1 MNNKFMKR
9 IAAVIIALGIFA
21 PLTVYAEK
29 DEITVKTIEAI
40 ENTQADASS
49 GDKKF
54 SDELRYKSKSG
65 WSVVYHTREFDAYN
79 GENFATFVYKDAAPD
94 ANTVEIRYIEGAEQ
108 EQILDEITAD
118 WTDEPES
125 IIKKTGVLPGTVDQ
139 PGYRR
144 TYQSDDIW
152 KTAIA
157 GEYKDGV
164 ILILVNE
171 RIDVGSGTAISD
183 SLAEIVNSIRFE

>member
-9 IAAVIIALGIFA
+9 ITAVIIALGIFA

-29 DEITVKTIEAI
+29 DEITVETIEAI

-65 WSVVYHTREFDAYN
+65 WSVVYHTKEFDAYN

-94 ANTVEIRYIEGAEQ
+94 ANTVEIRYIEGMAKEKV
-108 EQILDEITAD
+108 LDNVTAD
-118 WTDEPES
+118 WTDDRES
-125 IIKKTGVLPGTVDQ
+125 IMKINGVFPGTEDK

-164 ILILVNE
+164 LLILVNE
-171 RIDVGSGTAISD
+171 KFDVGSGTAISD
-183 SLAEIVNSIRFE
+183 SLSEIVNSIKFE

>member
-9 IAAVIIALGIFA
+9 ITAVIIALGICA

-29 DEITVKTIEAI
+29 DEIAVEAI
-40 ENTQADASS
+40 EAAEKTQIEDSTDNKNLPD
-49 GDKKF
+49 GIK
-54 SDELRYKSKSG
+54 YKSKLG
-65 WSVVYHTREFDAYN
+65 WSVVYHLMDFDAYN
-79 GENFATFVYKDAAPD
+79 GKNFAKFVYKNTAPD
-94 ANTVEIRYIEGAEQ
+94 ANTVEIRYIGGIAPEKA
-108 EQILDEITAD
+108 LDKFTAD
-118 WTDEPES
+118 WTDDRES
-125 IIKKTGVLPGTVDQ
+125 IMKINGVFPGTDDK

-164 ILILVNE
+164 LLILVNE
-171 RIDVGSGTAISD
+171 EFDVGSGTAISD
-183 SLAEIVNSIRFE
+183 SLSEIVNSIKFE

>member
-9 IAAVIIALGIFA
+9 ITAVIIALGICA

-29 DEITVKTIEAI
+29 DEIAVEAI
-40 ENTQADASS
+40 EAAEKTQIEDSTDNKNLPD
-49 GDKKF
+49 GIK
-54 SDELRYKSKSG
+54 YKSKLG
-65 WSVVYHTREFDAYN
+65 WSVVYHLRDFDAYN
-79 GENFATFVYKDAAPD
+79 GKNFAKFVYKNAAPD
-94 ANTVEIRYIEGAEQ
+94 ANTVEIRYIEGIAPEKA
-108 EQILDEITAD
+108 LDKFTAD
-118 WTDEPES
+118 WTDDRES
-125 IIKKTGVLPGTVDQ
+125 IMKINGVFPGTDDK

-164 ILILVNE
+164 LLILVNE
-171 RIDVGSGTAISD
+171 EFDVGSGTAISD
-183 SLAEIVNSIRFE
+183 SLSEIVNSIKFE